1 MLISQHSLAP
11 LAEMIQICFGQIFQL
26 KMDNYH
32 SSREVSA
39 SGGRHAE
46 EEANDQRL
54 FWSLVF
60 GVMVIQVERIKPKT
74 FTQRPKTKD

>member
-32 SSREVSA
+32 SSREVSPTRRGA
-39 SGGRHAE
+39 RHAE
-46 EEANDQRL
+46 EAAKDQRL
-54 FWSLVF
+54 FWSLAA
-60 GVMVIQVERIKPKT
+60 GL
-74 FTQRPKTKD
+74 